1 MNVCKRFLAGLIF
14 LLSVVALL
22 VSLAGGVGVWMV
34 QGMVKAKATKVFDRI
49 EAKLD
54 IADQGLDHVQTSL
67 ATAAK
72 RLDEV
77 RERQRTLAQEPQRGD
92 RSRRFMVQT
101 VQQSIGPELDNAH
114 EQLHTVAE
122 AAVVVNSVLED
133 VGNFPFLAVAGLDVG
148 DLTEINSSLTVVES
162 SAWQLSR
169 LLGEPETNPDAA
181 SSRVSL
187 IERAVKRMQ
196 GWIAGYKPQ
205 VTQVRERTDALKS
218 RTLPWIMPAAVIISL
233 ACFWIALSQISLMCH
248 ACSWWRCSG
257 HNHSPPS

>member
-1 MNVCKRFLAGLIF
+1 MNVCKRFLAGLTF

-34 QGMVKAKATKVFDRI
+34 QGTVKAKATKVFDRI

-67 ATAAK
+67 ATAAE
-72 RLDEV
+72 RLDDA
-77 RERQRTLAQEPQRGD
+77 RKRQKTEPQRGD
-92 RSRRFMVQT
+92 PLRRFLLQT

-148 DLTEINSSLTVVES
+148 DLTEINSSLTTVES

-169 LLGEPETNPDAA
+169 LLGDPETNPDAA
-181 SSRVSL
+181 SPRVSL
-187 IERAVKRMQ
+187 IERTVKRMQ
-196 GWIAGYKPQ
+196 GLIAGYKPQ
-205 VTQVRERTDALKS
+205 VAQVRERTEALKS

-233 ACFWIALSQISLMCH
+233 VCFWIALSQVSLMCH
-248 ACSWWRCSG
+248 ACSGWRHAG
-257 HNHSPPS
+257 HNNPQLG